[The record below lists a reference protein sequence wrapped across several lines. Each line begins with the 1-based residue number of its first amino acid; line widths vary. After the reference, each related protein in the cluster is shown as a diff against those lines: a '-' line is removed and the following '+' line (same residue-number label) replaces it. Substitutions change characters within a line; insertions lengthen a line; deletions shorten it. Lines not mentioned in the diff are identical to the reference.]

1 MSIHKITNIFTP
13 EQIEHLHQI
22 IDSTE
27 IPLDE
32 NGEYISYVSEGIGI
46 CKDLGR
52 LQFGSISNKLKDDII
67 YRLRDI
73 VAEITD
79 IKLDMSHAVGVV
91 YSNKYGKP
99 NLPPHRDGD
108 TNDLIINF
116 QLEANTSWDLGLNF
130 ETYSLEDNSA
140 LIFNGNTEMH
150 WRVHKDF
157 QDGEFVKMIFI
168 RFYKVDGMSDYTHL
182 NINPPDEIFYPYR
195 EFRDS
200 LRSKG

>member
-1 MSIHKITNIFTP
+1 MSINKISNIFTP
-13 EQIEHLHQI
+13 EQIEYLHKI

-32 NGEYISYVSEGIGI
+32 NGEYISYISEGIGI
-46 CKDLGR
+46 CKELGR
-52 LQFGSISNKLKDDII
+52 LQLGGIGHKLTDDIV
-67 YRLRDI
+67 YRLREI
-73 VAEITD
+73 VTEITD
-79 IKLDMSHAVGVV
+79 IKLNMSHAVCVV
-91 YSNKYGKP
+91 YSRKYGKP

-130 ETYSLEDNSA
+130 KTYSLEDNSA
-140 LIFNGNTEMH
+140 LIFNGNTEIH

-168 RFYKVDGMSDYTHL
+168 RFHKLEGISDYSHL
-182 NINPPDEIFYPYR
+182 NISQSDHIFHPYR

-200 LRSKG
+200 LKSQG